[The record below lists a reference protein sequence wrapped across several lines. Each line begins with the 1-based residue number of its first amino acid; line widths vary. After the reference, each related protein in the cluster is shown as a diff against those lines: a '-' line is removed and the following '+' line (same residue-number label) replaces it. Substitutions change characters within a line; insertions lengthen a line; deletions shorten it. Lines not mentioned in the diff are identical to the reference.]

1 MGVGWWFQKSVLNH
15 FLFWLKTTK
24 NKDKRFFE
32 FLSHTHT
39 QKKAFR
45 KQLSLSKLLLRQ
57 LHTAAYCLTLFHFLV
72 GKQTQDAPFL
82 AVFFETKGTT
92 YTMSESEP
100 FEFVLLRSKSLE
112 LFVKRR
118 GGANP
123 QAFAQHL
130 DEHSNNNNS
139 NNNSS
144 SQQHLVVGKSNN
156 KNNGKNPHAVAFR
169 NLSGDALLIAPK
181 PMMNEDLDSTSFS
194 SSSSS
199 SRSSMDYYAHVAEFC
214 RHASHDQIDGFWKH
228 VAIHYLKELSNKK
241 NQPLWLSTCGTGVPW
256 LHVRLDTHPK
266 YYSHIPYK
274 QVVVVGQT
282 TIKTTTTTTTDQNE
296 DNKVHRRT
304 DTKEL

>member
-1 MGVGWWFQKSVLNH
+1 MNFSL
-15 FLFWLKTTK
+15 
-24 NKDKRFFE
+24 
-32 FLSHTHT
+32 THT
-39 QKKAFR
+39 QKWHSENNFLCQNYYSDKPQKITCIFF
-45 KQLSLSKLLLRQ
+45 

-82 AVFFETKGTT
+82 AVFFETKGTI

-123 QAFAQHL
+123 QAFAQHF
-130 DEHSNNNNS
+130 DKHSNNNS
-139 NNNSS
+139 NNNSNSS

-156 KNNGKNPHAVAFR
+156 KNNNGKNPHAVAFR

-199 SRSSMDYYAHVAEFC
+199 SSSSRSSMDYYAHVAEFC
-214 RHASHDQIDGFWKH
+214 RHASHNQIDGFWKH
-228 VAIHYLKELSNKK
+228 VAIHYLKELSQKK

-282 TIKTTTTTTTDQNE
+282 TIKTTTTTMGQNE
-296 DNKVHRRT
+296 DNKVHHRT